1 MKMKIYLN
9 RTFICLLTIIIV
21 VVSAGCA
28 TSKKADEIKDM
39 EIEEVVKFS
48 YDAIG
53 GDDVMPLM
61 GFYGPRP
68 NNYSYNANVL
78 PDYYSDEFFE
88 LIKESG
94 INLIGTNFTNYTNAP
109 SFVYK
114 LLEQGAKYNLGVY
127 VSDAVVDN
135 SDSITIEE
143 LDERINKYA
152 NYPAFCGVHVADE
165 PGTPYFRGAGNNMV
179 SDYADIT
186 QKLKKL
192 GYSYYVNLYGRLVGS
207 EDDPKAKDVYAQYVK
222 EFAETLTPD
231 YLCYDRYVFDENSG
245 LSRAYLHFQNMEAV
259 KYQAEQSKIP
269 FWVFVQAGAQ
279 WNDAKE
285 YFDSKGYFPSKGE
298 FMWMGN
304 TELAFGA
311 KGIAYFPLIQPY
323 WFAYSVTEPFDFQRN
338 GVIGAMGNKTRWFYY
353 TKELNEQIRAID
365 EVLMN
370 SVSKGIIASGK
381 DATKDMS
388 NNRYLIK
395 SGEFR
400 ELQSV
405 DGDSIIGC
413 FNYNGKT
420 AFYVVNYDIKNAQK
434 ITLNLNGKFNYEVT
448 KEAKTG
454 KYNSNKIV
462 LELGAGDGALVVF
475 K

>member
-1 MKMKIYLN
+1 MKVKSYLK
-9 RTFICLLTIIIV
+9 RAFLCLLV
-21 VVSAGCA
+21 FGFVLNSAGCKN
-28 TSKKADEIKDM
+28 SKQTAQLKDM

-68 NNYSYNANVL
+68 NNYSYNANTL
-78 PDYYSDEFFE
+78 PDYYSDEIFE
-88 LIKESG
+88 LISKSG
-94 INLIGTNFTNYTNAP
+94 VNLIGTNWSHYTTSP
-109 SFVYK
+109 SYTYK
-114 LLEQGAKYNLGVY
+114 LLEQAGKYNMGVY
-127 VSDAVVDN
+127 VSDPALN
-135 SDSITIEE
+135 NENMTLEE
-143 LDERINKYA
+143 MDERINNYS

-165 PGTPYFRGAGNNMV
+165 PGTPYFRGAGDQMV
-179 SDYADIT
+179 SNYADIT

-192 GYSYYVNLYGRLVGS
+192 GFSYYVNLYGRLVGS
-207 EDDPKAKDVYAQYVK
+207 EDDPKAKDVYAQYCK

-231 YLCYDRYVFDENSG
+231 YMCYDRYIFDDNSG

-259 KYQAEQSKIP
+259 KYQAEQSRIP
-269 FWVFVQAGAQ
+269 FWVFVQAGSQ

-298 FMWMGN
+298 FLWMGN

-338 GVIGAMGNKTRWFYY
+338 GLIGAMGNKTRWYY
-353 TKELNEQIRAID
+353 YAEELNKQIRAID

-370 SVSKGIIASGK
+370 SVSKGVIASGK
-381 DATKDMS
+381 DAEKDMA

-395 SGEFR
+395 SGKFR

-405 DGDSIIGC
+405 LGDAIIGC
-413 FNYNGKT
+413 FNYRGKT
-420 AFYVVNYDIKNAQK
+420 ALYVVNYDIKYAQK
-434 ITLNLNGKFNYEVT
+434 ITIDLSDKYNYEVT
-448 KEAKTG
+448 KEANIA
-454 KYNSNKIV
+454 KYSSNKVV